1 MAEDYEIDFFM
12 ESSAKTGMN
21 VQNIFIHAAKILY
34 KELLTYK
41 ENKKKNKDNN
51 ASKLNDKKNGNK
63 KKCC

>member
-1 MAEDYEIDFFM
+1 M

-34 KELLTYK
+34 KEFLTYK
-41 ENKKKNKDNN
+41 ENKKKNKDNS